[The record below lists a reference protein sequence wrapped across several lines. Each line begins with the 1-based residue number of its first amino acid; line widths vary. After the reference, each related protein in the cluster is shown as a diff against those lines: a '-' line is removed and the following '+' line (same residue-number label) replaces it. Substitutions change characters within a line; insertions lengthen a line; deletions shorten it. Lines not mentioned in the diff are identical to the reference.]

1 MVKEEKSISNMYVV
15 DWIFVPSPHLY
26 IDALTL
32 NMTIVEDRHY
42 EVMVKVKWVHRGA
55 TLIW

>member
-1 MVKEEKSISNMYVV
+1 MY
-15 DWIFVPSPHLY
+15 PPPHLY

-42 EVMVKVKWVHRGA
+42 EVMVKVK
-55 TLIW
+55 